1 LNSLGS
7 EIRRLREKKGL
18 LLRQMASFLEVDTAI
33 MSKLER
39 GDRNFQREQVIK
51 LAEFLDTNADSLLVL
66 WLADKI
72 DTVITDDPL
81 AVKAL
86 NLVIETKRKK
96 K

>member
-1 LNSLGS
+1 
-7 EIRRLREKKGL
+7 
-18 LLRQMASFLEVDTAI
+18 MASFLEVDTAI

>member
-18 LLRQMASFLEVDTAI
+18 LLRQIASFLEVDTAI

-39 GDRNFQREQVIK
+39 GDRNFQREHVIK
-51 LAEFLDTNADSLLVL
+51 LSEFLDANADSLLVL

-72 DTVITDDPL
+72 DTAITDDPL
-81 AVKAL
+81 AIKAL
-86 NLVIETKRKK
+86 NLVIEKRTKK
-96 K
+96 